1 MSAVETLEAGVPLAP
16 LCDALGL
23 SRATLYRHRAPPP
36 PRAPR
41 PTPARALDEAQKQA
55 IVELLSGARFV
66 DRSPAEVVHT
76 LLDEQRYLASERTLY
91 RILAE
96 RDAVRE
102 RRNQL
107 THPAHVRP
115 ELVATRPSEVWSW
128 DISRLRTTV
137 KWSYLYLYVLLD
149 LFSRY
154 AVGWMIARTE
164 TAALAKL
171 LIEHTIAKYDIAPG
185 SLILHN
191 DRGTQM
197 TSKTLAQ
204 LLADLDVTRSFSR
217 PYVSN
222 DNPFSESQFKTVKYH
237 PSYPGRFSGLDD
249 ALPWGRQFFPWYNH
263 EHRHSS
269 IAYLTPADVFHG
281 RAEAVLD
288 RRHAVLID
296 AYARHP
302 ERFPNG
308 PPKRAQL
315 PPATYINPPRE
326 TTAPSPHT
334 PLQNLAHVAQHPEIP
349 VDPAASSSTRE
360 LH

>member
-1 MSAVETLEAGVPLAP
+1 MSALDTLSSEVALAP

-23 SRATLYRHRAPPP
+23 SRATIYRQRT
-36 PRAPR
+36 PRPSTLAR
-41 PTPARALDEAQKQA
+41 PTPARALDAAQKQEILA
-55 IVELLSGARFV
+55 VLSSERFV

-91 RILAE
+91 RVLAE
-96 RDAVRE
+96 HDAVRE

-115 ELVATRPSEVWSW
+115 ELVATRPNEVWSW
-128 DISRLRTTV
+128 DISKLRTTV

-171 LIEHTIAKYDIAPG
+171 LIEQSVRKYDITPA

-204 LLADLDVTRSFSR
+204 LLSDLEVTHSFSR
-217 PYVSN
+217 PHVSN
-222 DNPFSESQFKTVKYH
+222 DNPFSEAQFKTLKYR
-237 PSYPGRFSGLDD
+237 PEFPDRFGSYED
-249 ALPWGRQFFPWYNH
+249 AH
-263 EHRHSS
+263 C
-269 IAYLTPADVFHG
+269 
-281 RAEAVLD
+281 
-288 RRHAVLID
+288 
-296 AYARHP
+296 
-302 ERFPNG
+302 
-308 PPKRAQL
+308 
-315 PPATYINPPRE
+315 
-326 TTAPSPHT
+326 AP
-334 PLQNLAHVAQHPEIP
+334 
-349 VDPAASSSTRE
+349 
-360 LH
+360 